1 MDISNCYS
9 ISGKPGLF
17 KMLSQSKTGA
27 VMESI
32 VDGKRLPVFINDKIS
47 SLGEISMFTTGEDVP
62 LKIVLQN
69 IFRKE
74 NKEKT
79 SVSPK
84 DNDPTLQNW
93 FSEILPEWDQERIYV
108 SDIKKVVAWYNILID
123 NNLIDLEENSSE
135 TEL

>member
-1 MDISNCYS
+1 
-9 ISGKPGLF
+9 
-17 KMLSQSKTGA
+17 
-27 VMESI
+27 MESI